1 MFLNNSILLL
11 NISVLQILYLNSI
24 KIEGSFKIK
33 NKKFCHLFVLWYF
46 NLLKSFNL

>member
-11 NISVLQILYLNSI
+11 NISVLQILYFNSI

-33 NKKFCHLFVLWYF
+33 NKILSSICTLVF
-46 NLLKSFNL
+46 